1 MGSSSIRASRGLYA
15 TACVLAAAYLAIYVG
30 VACARMTY
38 PYELEWFE
46 GTSVDLVRRILSGQ
60 SIYVAPSIDFIPHLY
75 APLYF
80 YVAAAL
86 SRILGVGS
94 CR

>member
-1 MGSSSIRASRGLYA
+1 MVR
-15 TACVLAAAYLAIYVG
+15 
-30 VACARMTY
+30 
-38 PYELEWFE
+38 